1 MNPSHS
7 PSNPVHRDTHEVH
20 DLVDARVPVS
30 TSANEPVQLTASGVA
45 TSGVGTLAPQNEAA
59 PLDEAALA
67 ALATRIRAWG
77 RELGFGAI
85 GISDTDLSHAEAG
98 LAAWLEAGCHGEM
111 DYMAKHGMKR
121 ARPAEL
127 VAGTRRVITAR
138 MAYLPAATL
147 AGAALSN
154 APGKKAES
162 ASQAEIQPQAH
173 GGAATDARETGAHED
188 WRRREHARLADPQA
202 AVVSIYARG
211 RDYHKV
217 MRARLQQLAERIEAE
232 IGAFGFRVFTDSA
245 PVLEVELAQKAGIGW
260 RGKHTLLLQR
270 DAGSLFFLGEIYVD
284 VPLPTDA
291 EDPASHAPEQPGAHC
306 GSCTRCIDACPTGA
320 ITGPYRVDA
329 RRCISYLTIELKG
342 SIPLELRELI
352 GNRVYGCDDCQLV
365 CPWNKF
371 AQAAPVADFDVR
383 HGLDRAS
390 LVELFGWSAAQFDE
404 RMQGSAIRRIGY
416 ECWSRNIAVAM
427 GNALRATREGADA
440 RSALHDGHDAHDA
453 REGRAAIVA
462 ALHARAH
469 DESALV
475 REHVQWALEA
485 A

>member
-1 MNPSHS
+1 MNRS
-7 PSNPVHRDTHEVH
+7 PES
-20 DLVDARVPVS
+20 PVS
-30 TSANEPVQLTASGVA
+30 CTPASDDDAHAERHFDETA
-45 TSGVGTLAPQNEAA
+45 LN
-59 PLDEAALA
+59 ALA
-67 ALATRIRAWG
+67 LNIKTWG

-85 GISDTDLSHAEAG
+85 GISDTDLSAAEAP
-98 LAAWLEAGCHGEM
+98 LAAWLDAGCHGEM

-138 MAYLPAATL
+138 IAYLPAQTL
-147 AGAALSN
+147 S
-154 APGKKAES
+154 GKAHES
-162 ASQAEIQPQAH
+162 ALQDSPRIPQ
-173 GGAATDARETGAHED
+173 D
-188 WRRREHARLADPQA
+188 WRAVEHARLADPSA

-217 MRARLQQLAERIEAE
+217 MRNRLQQLAEKIEAA
-232 IGAFGFRVFTDSA
+232 IGAFGYRVFTDSA

-291 EDPASHAPEQPGAHC
+291 ETSPDDAPETPGAHC
-306 GSCTRCIDACPTGA
+306 GSCTRCIGACPTGA
-320 ITGPYRVDA
+320 IVAPYKVDA
-329 RRCISYLTIELKG
+329 RLCISYLTIELKG
-342 SIPLELRELI
+342 NIPLEMRPLI

-383 HGLDRAS
+383 HGLDRAT
-390 LVELFGWSAAQFDE
+390 LVELFAWSAEDFDT

-416 ECWSRNIAVAM
+416 ESWLRNLAVGM
-427 GNALRATREGADA
+427 GNALRASSEHLDADA
-440 RSALHDGHDAHDA
+440 
-453 REGRAAIVA
+453 RAAIVR
-462 ALHARAH
+462 ALELRVG
-469 DESALV
+469 DPSAIV
-475 REHVQWALEA
+475 REHVEWALEA

>member
-1 MNPSHS
+1 
-7 PSNPVHRDTHEVH
+7 
-20 DLVDARVPVS
+20 
-30 TSANEPVQLTASGVA
+30 
-45 TSGVGTLAPQNEAA
+45 
-59 PLDEAALA
+59 
-67 ALATRIRAWG
+67 
-77 RELGFGAI
+77 
-85 GISDTDLSHAEAG
+85 
-98 LAAWLEAGCHGEM
+98 M

-138 MAYLPAATL
+138 IAYLPARTL
-147 AGAALSN
+147 N
-154 APGKKAES
+154 GKANES
-162 ASQAEIQPQAH
+162 ALPDVPPAP
-173 GGAATDARETGAHED
+173 RD
-188 WRRREHARLADPQA
+188 WRAAEHARLADPSA

-217 MRARLQQLAERIEAE
+217 MRNRLQQLAEKIEAA
-232 IGAFGFRVFTDSA
+232 IGVFGYRVFTDSA

-291 EDPASHAPEQPGAHC
+291 ETSPDVAPETPGSHC
-306 GSCTRCIDACPTGA
+306 GSCTRCIGACPTGA
-320 ITGPYRVDA
+320 IVAPYKVDA

-342 SIPLELRELI
+342 NIPLEMRPLI

-371 AQAAPVADFDVR
+371 AQAAPVDDFDVR

-390 LVELFGWSAAQFDE
+390 LVELFAWSAQEFDT

-416 ECWSRNIAVAM
+416 ESWLRNLAVGM
-427 GNALRATREGADA
+427 GNALRASSESLSG
-440 RSALHDGHDAHDA
+440 DA
-453 REGRAAIVA
+453 REAIVE
-462 ALHARAH
+462 ALRSRA
-469 DESALV
+469 DDPSAVV
-475 REHVQWALEA
+475 REHVEWALEA

>member
-1 MNPSHS
+1 M
-7 PSNPVHRDTHEVH
+7 
-20 DLVDARVPVS
+20 
-30 TSANEPVQLTASGVA
+30 ASGADAAAREQTA
-45 TSGVGTLAPQNEAA
+45 T
-59 PLDEAALA
+59 LDEAALA
-67 ALATRIRAWG
+67 ALAARIRAWG

-138 MAYLPAATL
+138 MAYLPASTL
-147 AGAALSN
+147 EGVAQAN
-154 APGKKAES
+154 ASGKTPELQSES
-162 ASQAEIQPQAH
+162 APQ
-173 GGAATDARETGAHED
+173 D
-188 WRRREHARLADPQA
+188 WRRREHARLADPHA
-202 AVVSIYARG
+202 AVVSVYARG

-217 MRARLQQLAERIEAE
+217 MRARLQQLSERIEKE
-232 IGAFGFRVFTDSA
+232 IGAFGYRVFTDSA

-260 RGKHTLLLQR
+260 RGKHTLLLQS
-270 DAGSLFFLGEIYVD
+270 DAGSLFFLGEIFVD
-284 VPLPTDA
+284 IPLPTDA
-291 EDPASHAPEQPGAHC
+291 DDPESAAPETPGAHC

-342 SIPLELRELI
+342 SIPLEMREPI

-404 RMQGSAIRRIGY
+404 RMQGSAIRRIGF
-416 ECWSRNIAVAM
+416 ESWSRNIAVAM
-427 GNALRATREGADA
+427 GNALRNPASSDMPERRE
-440 RSALHDGHDAHDA
+440 
-453 REGRAAIVA
+453 AIVA
-462 ALHARAH
+462 ALRERAH
-469 DESALV
+469 DESAIV
-475 REHVQWALEA
+475 REHVEWALEA

>member
-1 MNPSHS
+1 MNRS
-7 PSNPVHRDTHEVH
+7 PES
-20 DLVDARVPVS
+20 PVS
-30 TSANEPVQLTASGVA
+30 PAPNAPTSCD
-45 TSGVGTLAPQNEAA
+45 EARA
-59 PLDEAALA
+59 ERQFDEAALH
-67 ALATRIRAWG
+67 ALARNIKTWG

-85 GISDTDLSHAEAG
+85 GISDTDLSAAEAP

-127 VAGTRRVITAR
+127 VAGTLRVITAR
-138 MAYLPAATL
+138 IAYLPAHAM
-147 AGAALSN
+147 S
-154 APGKKAES
+154 GKPDES
-162 ASQAEIQPQAH
+162 EPQ
-173 GGAATDARETGAHED
+173 EVPPSED
-188 WRRREHARLADPQA
+188 WRAVEHARLADPSA

-217 MRARLQQLAERIEAE
+217 MRNRLQHLSEKIQAE
-232 IGAFGFRVFTDSA
+232 IGAFGYRVFTDSA

-291 EDPASHAPEQPGAHC
+291 ETSPEHAPETPGSHC
-306 GSCTRCIDACPTGA
+306 GSCARCIGACPTGA
-320 ITGPYRVDA
+320 IVAPYKVDA
-329 RRCISYLTIELKG
+329 RLCISYLTIELKG
-342 SIPLELRELI
+342 SIPVDMRPLI

-390 LVELFGWSAAQFDE
+390 LVELFGWSADEFDT

-416 ECWSRNIAVAM
+416 ESWLRNLAVGM
-427 GNALRATREGADA
+427 GNALRAPRESLSADA
-440 RSALHDGHDAHDA
+440 RK
-453 REGRAAIVA
+453 AIVE
-462 ALHARAH
+462 ALERRAGDSSH
-469 DESALV
+469 VV

>member
-1 MNPSHS
+1 MNPSLS
-7 PSNPVHRDTHEVH
+7 PSNPAHESNEASLDTR
-20 DLVDARVPVS
+20 APKK
-30 TSANEPVQLTASGVA
+30 TSANGLAPSRASGVT
-45 TSGVGTLAPQNEAA
+45 TSAPQLQAT

-85 GISDTDLSHAEAG
+85 GISDTDLSDAEAG

-121 ARPAEL
+121 ARPGEL

-154 APGKKAES
+154 APGKTAES
-162 ASQAEIQPQAH
+162 AAQAQARDLGQYADTH
-173 GGAATDARETGAHED
+173 TLGAHDE
-188 WRRREHARLADPQA
+188 WRRREHARLADPYA

-232 IGAFGFRVFTDSA
+232 IGAFGYRVFTDSA

-291 EDPASHAPEQPGAHC
+291 EARADDRASSAPSNIPEGPGAHC
-306 GSCTRCIDACPTGA
+306 GSCTRCIRACPTGA

-427 GNALRATREGADA
+427 GNALRATRENAQEGGPA
-440 RSALHDGHDAHDA
+440 HDGHDGHAA
-453 REGRAAIVA
+453 RAAIVA
-462 ALHARAH
+462 ALRAREH

-475 REHVQWALEA
+475 REHVHWALEA

>member
-1 MNPSHS
+1 MNRS
-7 PSNPVHRDTHEVH
+7 PKS
-20 DLVDARVPVS
+20 PVS
-30 TSANEPVQLTASGVA
+30 CTPASADDASRASGA
-45 TSGVGTLAPQNEAA
+45 TSRF
-59 PLDEAALA
+59 DEATLRALA
-67 ALATRIRAWG
+67 LDIKTWG

-85 GISDTDLSHAEAG
+85 GISDTDLSAAEAP

-127 VAGTRRVITAR
+127 VAGTRRVITVR
-138 MAYLPAATL
+138 IAYLPAQTPGGEASEQ
-147 AGAALSN
+147 AHEQSHRSASESESQDVPQAVAQHPPRP
-154 APGKKAES
+154 APG
-162 ASQAEIQPQAH
+162 
-173 GGAATDARETGAHED
+173 ARD
-188 WRRREHARLADPQA
+188 WRALEQARLADPSA

-217 MRARLQQLAERIEAE
+217 MRQRLQHLAERIEAA
-232 IGAFGFRVFTDSA
+232 IGPFGYRVFTDSA

-284 VPLPTDA
+284 IPLPTDA
-291 EDPASHAPEQPGAHC
+291 ETSPQAAPETPGSHC
-306 GSCTRCIDACPTGA
+306 GSCARCIGACPTGA
-320 ITGPYRVDA
+320 IVAPYKVDA

-342 SIPLELRELI
+342 SIPLDLRPLI

-390 LVELFGWSAAQFDE
+390 LVELFGWSAQEFDT

-416 ECWSRNIAVAM
+416 ECWLRNLAVGM
-427 GNALRATREGADA
+427 GNALRAAPASLEADA
-440 RSALHDGHDAHDA
+440 
-453 REGRAAIVA
+453 RAAIVR
-462 ALHARAH
+462 ALRQRIDHP
-469 DESALV
+469 SALV
-475 REHVQWALEA
+475 REHVEWALEA

>member
-1 MNPSHS
+1 MNRS
-7 PSNPVHRDTHEVH
+7 PESPVPCTPASND
-20 DLVDARVPVS
+20 DAR
-30 TSANEPVQLTASGVA
+30 AERHF
-45 TSGVGTLAPQNEAA
+45 
-59 PLDEAALA
+59 DEAALN
-67 ALATRIRAWG
+67 ALALNIKTWG

-85 GISDTDLSHAEAG
+85 GISDTDLSAAEAP

-138 MAYLPAATL
+138 IAYLPAQTL
-147 AGAALSN
+147 SGK
-154 APGKKAES
+154 APES
-162 ASQAEIQPQAH
+162 ALQDSPLAPQ
-173 GGAATDARETGAHED
+173 D
-188 WRRREHARLADPQA
+188 WRAAEHARLADPSA

-217 MRARLQQLAERIEAE
+217 MRNRLQRLAEKIEAE
-232 IGAFGFRVFTDSA
+232 IGAFGYRVFTDSA

-291 EDPASHAPEQPGAHC
+291 ETSPDDAPETPGSHC
-306 GSCTRCIDACPTGA
+306 GSCTRCIGACPTGA
-320 ITGPYRVDA
+320 IVAPYKVDA
-329 RRCISYLTIELKG
+329 RLCISYLTIELKG
-342 SIPLELRELI
+342 NIPLEMRPLI

-371 AQAAPVADFDVR
+371 AQAAPVDDFDVR
-383 HGLDRAS
+383 HGLDRAT
-390 LVELFGWSAAQFDE
+390 LVELFAWSADEFDT

-416 ECWSRNIAVAM
+416 ESWLRNLAVGM
-427 GNALRATREGADA
+427 GNALRDSSGSLSADA
-440 RSALHDGHDAHDA
+440 R
-453 REGRAAIVA
+453 EAIVD
-462 ALHARAH
+462 ALKLRVEHP
-469 DESALV
+469 SAVV
-475 REHVQWALEA
+475 REHVEWALEA